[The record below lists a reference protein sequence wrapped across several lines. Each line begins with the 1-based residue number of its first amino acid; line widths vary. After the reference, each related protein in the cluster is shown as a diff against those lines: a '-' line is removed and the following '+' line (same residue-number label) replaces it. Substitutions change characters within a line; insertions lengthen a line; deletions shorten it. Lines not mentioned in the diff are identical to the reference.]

1 MVHAFMSG
9 NYGVSHF
16 LHLRLVSQGVM
27 SIYVYY
33 GALESRGECGFFQ
46 PRGRA
51 AFPPLKLTKVRERVF
66 PLYYG
71 INNQHKHGG

>member
-27 SIYVYY
+27 SIMARSNQGGSVVFS
-33 GALESRGECGFFQ
+33 SRVAGLRFL
-46 PRGRA
+46 R
-51 AFPPLKLTKVRERVF
+51 L
-66 PLYYG
+66 
-71 INNQHKHGG
+71 N